1 VNSWPE
7 SELGRVLRDY
17 GEESNWYLLQNRI
30 VKARLNG
37 GLHSTGELVDLIRG
51 TSPASR
57 GMSIYLSIL
66 FSSFCFCASNLY
78 WDFLICI
85 CISMRVLVSVPS

>member
-1 VNSWPE
+1 MNSWPE
-7 SELGRVLRDY
+7 SELGKVLRDY

-51 TSPASR
+51 MSPPSR
-57 GMSIYLSIL
+57 GIYIFSL
-66 FSSFCFCASNLY
+66 FSFFGYSNLY
-78 WDFLICI
+78 LGL
-85 CISMRVLVSVPS
+85 S